1 MVDVLDVES
10 RHGAN
15 TIVDLSIPKACILEL
30 CSIVDAYDA
39 DIQIMVP
46 VLQEEVMG
54 EIHLA
59 VVEGILNLM
68 ASDIFKTASMQ
79 GVCQLWLDLSA
90 LHDWLLQHENEDD
103 HMDRKGSVTLAES
116 LLAEIEEHVRKHLKD
131 ESLTVI
137 KVKERIRN
145 ILDSH

>member
-10 RHGAN
+10 RNVAN
-15 TIVDLSIPKACILEL
+15 TVDISTPKPCIREL
-30 CSIVDAYDA
+30 CSILEAYDA

-59 VVEGILNLM
+59 VIEGILNLM
-68 ASDIFKTASMQ
+68 ASDIFKTAAMQ

-90 LHDWLLQHENEDD
+90 LHDWLIQHENEDD
-103 HMDRKGSVTLAES
+103 RMDRKGSVTLAES
-116 LLAEIEEHVRKHLKD
+116 LLAEIEEHVRKQLKD
-131 ESLTVI
+131 EKI
-137 KVKERIRN
+137 
-145 ILDSH
+145 